1 MRTLIYKI
9 AVMLVIALVSVSCGY
24 DEYVSDEVVG
34 IRLEGFDNAGKI
46 PQAIE
51 SGRCSGQSY
60 MLWVSFVIKDYGDVA
75 ELSNPM
81 VALRFI
87 TLTDFDES
95 HPAGSDVTEF
105 FDMYPIRPEIS
116 ASDYDTYEYEP
127 VRFAVPSHNSP
138 VGVVYQEGA
147 YFMLMKSPAEER
159 ECRFATDVE
168 FSDGKILSAQC
179 QAVTLY

>member
-1 MRTLIYKI
+1 MGENLMTALLGYQI
-9 AVMLVIALVSVSCGY
+9 AVVAITLVICTYL
-24 DEYVSDEVVG
+24 
-34 IRLEGFDNAGKI
+34 
-46 PQAIE
+46 AIDIWKHRSE
-51 SGRCSGQSY
+51 LKGRDKYFG
-60 MLWVSFVIKDYGDVA
+60 LA
-75 ELSNPM
+75 
-81 VALRFI
+81 I
-87 TLTDFDES
+87 TS
-95 HPAGSDVTEF
+95 IVTEF